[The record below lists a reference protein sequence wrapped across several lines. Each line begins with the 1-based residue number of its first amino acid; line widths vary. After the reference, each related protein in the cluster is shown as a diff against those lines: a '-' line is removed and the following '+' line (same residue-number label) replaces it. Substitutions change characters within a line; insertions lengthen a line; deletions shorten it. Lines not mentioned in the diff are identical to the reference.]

1 MVISYLHEVS
11 VPLRDTKI
19 QMIKKTEWKY
29 DISKMRNYTFY
40 LNKIDNHLSASQN
53 VKTSK
58 RESQNIE

>member
-19 QMIKKTEWKY
+19 QMIKKTEWKFN
-29 DISKMRNYTFY
+29 ISKMRNNTFY
-40 LNKIDNHLSASQN
+40 LNKIDNHLSASHN

-58 RESQNIE
+58 RQNVKT